1 MKRFYPWTAVAI
13 CLWLTGCASAP
24 FPAPEPFAATD
35 IAPELVPAAF
45 ARRLAPRYE
54 LAQALVFRFYLREI
68 AALGYLSVDVPD
80 RSFAMACLNPVGIK
94 LFELV
99 GTNGA
104 VAARF
109 VAPEIEKHGG
119 ELAQAAG
126 ADLMRAYFDWRP
138 PTGATCRRARNRL
151 IFTAADAAGR
161 TEYRYAGRA
170 GFLAEK
176 IRFEGRRVL
185 WKVEYREY
193 RNGAEGWIPTGLVI
207 HNRRYGYRL
216 VVQAK
221 ESEEA
226 P

>member
-1 MKRFYPWTAVAI
+1 MRRMPTVFLALAALWLSGCATAPFPQPEPYAATAVA
-13 CLWLTGCASAP
+13 
-24 FPAPEPFAATD
+24 PE
-35 IAPELVPAAF
+35 EVPAAF
-45 ARRLAPRYE
+45 AERLAPRYE
-54 LAQALVFRFYLREI
+54 QVQALVFRFYLREI
-68 AALGYLSVDVPD
+68 AALGYLSVDVPA
-80 RSFAMACLNPVGIK
+80 RTFAMACLNPVGIK

-99 GTNGA
+99 GTNGT

-126 ADLMRAYFDWRP
+126 TDLMRAYFDWRP
-138 PTGATCRRARNRL
+138 PAGATGRQTHNRL

-161 TEYRYAGRA
+161 TEYRYAGRD

-185 WKVEYREY
+185 WKVEYRDY
-193 RNGAEGWIPTGLVI
+193 RRGAEGWIPTGLVI

-216 VVQAK
+216 VAKAK
-221 ESEEA
+221 ESEA

>member
-13 CLWLTGCASAP
+13 CLWLTGCATAP

-35 IAPELVPAAF
+35 IAPEQVPAAF
-45 ARRLAPRYE
+45 AQRLAPRYE

-68 AALGYLSVDVPD
+68 AALGYVSVDVPE

-99 GTNGA
+99 GKNGD
-104 VAARF
+104 VSARF

-126 ADLMRAYFDWRP
+126 ADLMRAYFDWSP
-138 PTGATCRRARNRL
+138 PAGTPGRIRKGRL
-151 IFTAADAAGR
+151 TFAVDDAAGR
-161 TEYRYAGRA
+161 TEYRYGGRD
-170 GFLAEK
+170 GHLAEK
-176 IRFEGRRVL
+176 VRIEEGRER
-185 WKVEYREY
+185 WRVEYRDY
-193 RNGAEGWIPTGLVI
+193 RRVAGGWIPAGIVI

-216 VVQAK
+216 IAIAK
-221 ESEEA
+221 DSGA
-226 P
+226 K

>member
-1 MKRFYPWTAVAI
+1 M
-13 CLWLTGCASAP
+13 
-24 FPAPEPFAATD
+24 
-35 IAPELVPAAF
+35 
-45 ARRLAPRYE
+45 
-54 LAQALVFRFYLREI
+54 FRFYLREI
-68 AALGYLSVDVPD
+68 AALGYLSVDVPA

-99 GTNGA
+99 GTNGE
-104 VAARF
+104 VEARF

-126 ADLMRAYFDWRP
+126 ADLARAYFDWLP
-138 PTGATCRRARNRL
+138 PAGATCRRAKNRL

-161 TEYRYAGRA
+161 TEYRYAGRD

-176 IRFEGRRVL
+176 IRIEAGRVR
-185 WKVEYREY
+185 WKVDYRDY
-193 RNGAEGWIPTGLVI
+193 RRGAEGWIPTGLVI

-216 VVQAK
+216 VAIAK
-221 ESEEA
+221 ESEA

>member
-1 MKRFYPWTAVAI
+1 MNRILTGAMIAAG
-13 CLWLTGCASAP
+13 LWLSGCATAP
-24 FPAPEPFAATD
+24 FPRPEPFAATAV
-35 IAPELVPAAF
+35 APEELPKVF
-45 ARRLAPRYE
+45 ADRLAPRYE
-54 LAQALVFRFYLREI
+54 QVQALVFRFYLREV
-68 AALGYLSVDVPD
+68 AALGYVSVDLPT

-99 GTNGA
+99 GTNGEVSA
-104 VAARF
+104 QF

-126 ADLMRAYFDWRP
+126 TDLMRAYFDWLP
-138 PTGATCRRARNRL
+138 PAGATCRRAQNRL

-161 TEYRYAGRA
+161 TEYRYAGSD

-176 IRFEGRRVL
+176 IRYEGRRVL
-185 WKVEYREY
+185 WKVEYRDY
-193 RNGAEGWIPTGLVI
+193 RRGADGWIPTGLVI

-216 VVQAK
+216 VAKAK
-221 ESEEA
+221 ESEA

>member
-1 MKRFYPWTAVAI
+1 MRRGLTGILALAG
-13 CLWLTGCASAP
+13 LWLSGCATAP
-24 FPAPEPFAATD
+24 FPRPEPFAATAV
-35 IAPELVPAAF
+35 APDEVPAAF
-45 ARRLAPRYE
+45 ADRLAPRYE
-54 LAQALVFRFYLREI
+54 QVQSLVFRIYWREI
-68 AALGYLSVDVPD
+68 AALGYLSVDVPE
-80 RSFAMACLNPVGIK
+80 RAFAMACLNPVGVK

-104 VAARF
+104 VTARF
-109 VAPEIEKHGG
+109 VAPEIEKRGG

-126 ADLMRAYFDWRP
+126 VDLMRAYFDWRP
-138 PTGATCRRARNRL
+138 PAGATCRQTHNRL
-151 IFTAADAAGR
+151 IFTAADDAGR
-161 TEYRYAGRA
+161 TEYRYAGRD

-193 RNGAEGWIPTGLVI
+193 RRGADGWIPAGLVI

-216 VVQAK
+216 VAKTK
-221 ESEEA
+221 ESEA

>member
-1 MKRFYPWTAVAI
+1 MRRMPTGLLALAALWLSGCATAPFPRPEPYAATAVA
-13 CLWLTGCASAP
+13 
-24 FPAPEPFAATD
+24 PE
-35 IAPELVPAAF
+35 EVPAAF
-45 ARRLAPRYE
+45 ANRLAPRFE
-54 LAQALVFRFYLREI
+54 QVQALVFRFYLREI
-68 AALGYLSVDVPD
+68 AALGYLSVDVPE
-80 RSFAMACLNPVGIK
+80 RTFAMACLNPVGIK

-151 IFTAADAAGR
+151 LFTAADAAGR

-193 RNGAEGWIPTGLVI
+193 RNGADGWIPTGLVI

-216 VVQAK
+216 VAKTK
-221 ESEEA
+221 ESEA